1 MTRRDG
7 VGVGY
12 GVMNVTDLIVDLG
25 DGRSLDVALAG
36 PADGSV
42 VVLHHGTPAS
52 GRPIAPFVEAASARG
67 IRLVSYSR
75 PGYAGSS
82 RLEGRSIADCVAD
95 VVAIVDHL
103 GVDRFATMGWSGG
116 GPHTLA
122 CAALL
127 PERVTACATVA
138 GVGPWGAEG
147 LDFLEGMAPENHEEF
162 GAALESVD
170 ALRTYLEPE
179 AAQLADVTGAD
190 VAASLGGLVSD
201 VDKAAATGEFAEY
214 LAATFHDAVR
224 DGIWGWF
231 DDDIAFTRPWGFDLS
246 VIRVPVWVWQGAQDL
261 MVPFAHGEWLAGRIP
276 DSRPMLR
283 PEHGHLSLAVTA
295 FGEIL
300 DDLMTVSGV

>member
-52 GRPIAPFVEAASARG
+52 GRPFAPFVEAASARG

-75 PGYAGSS
+75 PATPAPAAS
-82 RLEGRSIADCVAD
+82 RAVIADCVAD

-103 GVDRFATMGWSGG
+103 GVDRFATFGRSGG

-147 LDFLEGMAPENHEEF
+147 LDFLEGMAPENHESSVPRSR
-162 GAALESVD
+162 AWMRYALPR
-170 ALRTYLEPE
+170 A
-179 AAQLADVTGAD
+179 
-190 VAASLGGLVSD
+190 
-201 VDKAAATGEFAEY
+201 
-214 LAATFHDAVR
+214 
-224 DGIWGWF
+224 
-231 DDDIAFTRPWGFDLS
+231 
-246 VIRVPVWVWQGAQDL
+246 
-261 MVPFAHGEWLAGRIP
+261 
-276 DSRPMLR
+276 
-283 PEHGHLSLAVTA
+283 
-295 FGEIL
+295 
-300 DDLMTVSGV
+300 